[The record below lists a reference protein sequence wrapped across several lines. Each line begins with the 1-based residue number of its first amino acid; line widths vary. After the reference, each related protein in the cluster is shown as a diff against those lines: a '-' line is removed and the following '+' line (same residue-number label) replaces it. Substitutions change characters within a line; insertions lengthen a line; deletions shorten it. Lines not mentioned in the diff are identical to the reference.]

1 MSISEQIQQIRQQTV
16 VGLPVDRVDGRLKV
30 TGTARYPAEF
40 PLDNLAHAVVV
51 QSTITCG
58 RIKQIDTS
66 AAAAAPGVLAVLTHH
81 NAPRLHASPPSF
93 TVGSAPPPPLQDDR
107 IYYNGQHIAVIVA
120 ETLEQATF
128 AATLVSVDYEE
139 ETSLLHLADQRARP
153 FAEAFPDV
161 VRGEPDEALA
171 AAEVRV
177 EGIYTTPTQH
187 HNPMALFA
195 TTAYWQGETLTL
207 YDTTQWVSN
216 TRNQIAAML
225 GLEVSQV
232 RVLAPFIGGAFG
244 SGLRPWPHVVLAAI
258 AARHVDRPVKL
269 VLTREQMYTAI
280 GYRPQS
286 VQRVAL
292 GANRDGQLLV
302 TIHEGTEPASM
313 IDDYREGLV
322 RGTQALYASPHLRTS
337 FRQVRLNVGTPTW
350 MRGPGEATGLFALEC
365 ALDELAYTLNIDP
378 IELRLRNDPPVHP
391 QSGLPW
397 SSRGL
402 RECYQLGAERFGW
415 ERRTPAP
422 RSMRDGNELIG
433 WGVASGLYPYNRQ
446 ETAARVYVLADGS
459 ALVQT
464 SAVDIGPGTYT
475 ILAQIAADTLGLPL
489 SRIHCELGDSG
500 FPASPPQGG
509 SMLAASMGSAVQ
521 MAASAALDQVL
532 ALVRDD
538 DASPLRGAD
547 ADAVVV
553 SDGNIVLKSDI
564 SRGESYTAILQRHGL
579 SEIEAVGRAAPGNET
594 QQFGTGIFSAKF
606 AEVRVD
612 ADLGRIR
619 VSRVL
624 SVVAAGRILN
634 EKTARS
640 QIIGGTVGGI
650 GMALLEQTI
659 MDDRTGRIVNAN
671 LADYAI
677 PVHADIPP
685 IDVLFVDQPDVHL
698 NPLGAKGVG
707 EIAIVGIAPAIAN
720 AVYHATGRRV
730 RDLPIT
736 MDKLL

>member
-1 MSISEQIQQIRQQTV
+1 MSISEQVQRQTV
-16 VGLPVDRVDGRLKV
+16 MGLPVDRVDGRLKV
-30 TGTARYPAEF
+30 TGAARYPAEF

-51 QSTITCG
+51 QSTIACG
-58 RIKQIDTS
+58 RIKEIDTS
-66 AAAAAPGVLAVLTHH
+66 AAEAAPGVLAVLTHH
-81 NAPRLHASPPSF
+81 NAPHLHASPPSF

-107 IYYNGQHIAVIVA
+107 IHYNGEHIALVVA
-120 ETLEQATF
+120 ETLEQATC
-128 AATLVSVDYEE
+128 AATLLSIDYEE
-139 ETSLLHLADQRARP
+139 EAPLLQLDDQ
-153 FAEAFPDV
+153 
-161 VRGEPDEALA
+161 RGEPDEALA

-195 TTAYWQGETLTL
+195 TTAYWQGNTLML

-216 TRNQIAAML
+216 TRNLVAAML
-225 GLEVSQV
+225 GLEPVQV
-232 RVLAPFIGGAFG
+232 RIQAPFIGGAFG

-258 AARHVDRPVKL
+258 AARHVSRPVKL

-292 GANRDGQLLV
+292 GATRDGHLQV
-302 TIHEGTEPASM
+302 TIHEGTEPVSM
-313 IDDYREGLV
+313 NDNYREGLV

-337 FRQVRLNVGTPTW
+337 YRQIRLNVSTPTW

-365 ALDELAYTLNIDP
+365 ALDELAYELDIDP

-415 ERRTPAP
+415 ERRTAAP
-422 RSMRDGNELIG
+422 RSMRDGNDLIG
-433 WGVASGLYPYNRQ
+433 WGVASGLYPYNRS
-446 ETAARVYVLADGS
+446 ETSARVHVLADGS
-459 ALVQT
+459 AIVQT

-475 ILAQIAADTLGLPL
+475 ILSQIVADTLGLPL
-489 SRIHCELGDSG
+489 SHIRCELGDSE

-509 SMLAASMGSAVQ
+509 SQLAVSVGSAVQ
-521 MAASAALDQVL
+521 AAAAAALDQVL

-538 DASPLRGAD
+538 DASPLRGANT
-547 ADAVVV
+547 DAVVV
-553 SDGNIVLKSDI
+553 RDGYIALKIDA
-564 SRGESYTAILQRHGL
+564 SRGESYAAILQRHGL

-594 QQFGTGIFSAKF
+594 QQFGTGIFCAKF

-624 SVVAAGRILN
+624 SVVAAGRIIN

-659 MDDRTGRIVNAN
+659 MDDATGRIVNAN
-671 LADYAI
+671 LADYAV

-685 IDVLFVDQPDVHL
+685 IDVLFVDQPDMHL

-720 AVYHATGRRV
+720 AVYHATGQRV

>member
-1 MSISEQIQQIRQQTV
+1 MSISEQIPRQTV
-16 VGLPVDRVDGRLKV
+16 MGLPVDRVDGRLKV
-30 TGTARYPAEF
+30 TGAARYPAEF

-51 QSTITCG
+51 QSTIACG
-58 RIKQIDTS
+58 RIKAIDTG
-66 AAAAAPGVLAVLTHH
+66 AAEAASGVLAVLTHH
-81 NAPRLHASPPSF
+81 NAPRLHANPPSF

-107 IYYNGQHIAVIVA
+107 IHYNGQHIAVVVA
-120 ETLEQATF
+120 ETFEQATF
-128 AATLVSVDYEE
+128 AATLVSVGYEE
-139 ETSLLHLADQRARP
+139 ETPLLQLDDQRTQP

-161 VRGEPDEALA
+161 VRGEPDKALA

-177 EGIYTTPTQH
+177 ESIYTTPTQH

-195 TTAYWQGETLTL
+195 TTAYWQGDTLTL

-216 TRNQIAAML
+216 TRNMVAAML
-225 GLEVSQV
+225 GLEPAQV
-232 RVLAPFIGGAFG
+232 RVRAPFIGGAFG

-258 AARHVDRPVKL
+258 AARHVSRPVKL

-286 VQRVAL
+286 MQRVAL
-292 GANRDGQLLV
+292 GATRDGHLQV
-302 TIHEGTEPASM
+302 TIHEGTEPVSM
-313 IDDYREGLV
+313 NDDYREGLV
-322 RGTQALYASPHLRTS
+322 RGTQTLYASPHLRTS
-337 FRQVRLNVGTPTW
+337 FRQVRLNVSTPTW

-365 ALDELAYTLNIDP
+365 TLDELAYALNIDP
-378 IELRLRNDPPVHP
+378 IELRLCNDPPVHP

-415 ERRTPAP
+415 ERRTAAP
-422 RSMRDGNELIG
+422 RSMRDGNDLIG

-446 ETAARVYVLADGS
+446 ETSARVHVLADGCV
-459 ALVQT
+459 LVQT

-475 ILAQIAADTLGLPL
+475 ILSQIAADTLGLPL
-489 SRIHCELGDSG
+489 SHIRCELGDSEL
-500 FPASPPQGG
+500 PASPPQGG
-509 SMLAASMGSAVQ
+509 SMLAVSMGSAVQ
-521 MAASAALDQVL
+521 AAAAAALDQIL

-538 DASPLRGAD
+538 DASPLRGAN

-553 SDGNIVLKSDI
+553 RDGYIALKCDS
-564 SRGESYTAILQRHGL
+564 SRGESYAEILQRHGL
-579 SEIEAVGRAAPGNET
+579 DEIEAVGRAAPGNET

-606 AEVRVD
+606 VEVRVD
-612 ADLGRIR
+612 ADLGRIC

-624 SVVAAGRILN
+624 SAVAAGRIIN

-659 MDDRTGRIVNAN
+659 MDDATGRIVNAN
-671 LADYAI
+671 LADYAV

-685 IDVLFVDQPDVHL
+685 IDVLFVDQPDMHL

-720 AVYHATGRRV
+720 AIYHATGRRV